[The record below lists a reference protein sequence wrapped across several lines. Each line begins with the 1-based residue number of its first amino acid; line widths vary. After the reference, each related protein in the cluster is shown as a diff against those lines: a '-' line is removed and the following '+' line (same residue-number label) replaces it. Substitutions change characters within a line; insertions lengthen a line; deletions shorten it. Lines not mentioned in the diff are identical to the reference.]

1 MKKVLSFLLTLIMMI
16 SSITI
21 NVFAEPNSKE
31 MRAVWLTTVYN
42 SDFPSRDNLA
52 NAEGQK
58 QEFIQK
64 LDTLQKAGINTVI
77 VQVRPKA
84 DALYKSNINPWSE
97 VLTGVQGKDPGYD
110 PLAFMIEE
118 THKRGMELHAW
129 LNPYRVTTWGTDTS
143 VLSANHPARLHP
155 EWLITHN
162 SALYYNPDLPEV
174 REHIKD
180 TVAEIVT
187 NYNVDGIHFD
197 DYFYPSNYPLP
208 EGETR
213 DGAVANA
220 RRKNVDDMVEMV
232 YKTIKSIKPSVTF
245 GISPMGIWK
254 NNTSDPTGSAT
265 KGQEAYYAVF
275 SDVRSWIKSGTVD
288 YITPQIYWETGN
300 SAADYETL
308 VKWWSN
314 EVSGTS
320 VKLYIGQAIY
330 KDVVAAQIDTQLKIN
345 ENYPQV
351 SGSFFFSA
359 KDIFENRQGCTDK
372 ITAYYASSTTP
383 GLPPVTDNSD
393 KNTETDNNT
402 NNNNNETVKPPVT
415 DIPVI
420 EDKPED
426 NSTTEK
432 PNITIRTVTSTPTT
446 DTVMVN
452 GKAVIFESYNIDG
465 YNYFKLR
472 DIASILNGTSSQ
484 FAVDWDSEKS
494 AINITPSSPY
504 KVVGNELALGN
515 GEAKTATTSTDN
527 LYINGKYVYL
537 DTYKIEGNNFYKLR
551 DLGSN
556 LNFNVEW
563 DESGIININ
572 SK

>member
-1 MKKVLSFLLTLIMMI
+1 MKKIITILLTLIMII
-16 SSITI
+16 SSFTI

-31 MRAVWLTTVYN
+31 MRAVWITTVYN
-42 SDFPSRDNLA
+42 SDFPSTSTKG
-52 NAEGQK
+52 NAEAQK
-58 QEFIQK
+58 QELITK
-64 LDTLQKAGINTVI
+64 LDTLKEAGINTVI
-77 VQVRPKA
+77 LQVRPKG
-84 DALYKSNINPWSE
+84 DALYQSNINPWSD
-97 VLTGVQGKDPGYD
+97 VLTGTQGLYPGYD
-110 PLAFMIEE
+110 PLQFAIEE
-118 THKRGMELHAW
+118 AHKRGMELHAW

-155 EWLITHN
+155 EWLIEYN
-162 SALYYNPDLPEV
+162 SALYYNPDLTEV
-174 REHIKD
+174 KEHIKA
-180 TVAEIVT
+180 TVAEIVQ

-197 DYFYPSNYPLP
+197 DYFYPANYPLP

-220 RRKNVDDMVEMV
+220 RRQNVDEMV
-232 YKTIKSIKPSVTF
+232 SMVYNTIKSIKPSVVF
-245 GISPMGIWK
+245 GISPTGIWK

-265 KGQEAYYAVF
+265 KGQECYYSVF

-288 YITPQIYWETGN
+288 YIVPQIYWETGN

-314 EVSGTS
+314 EVSGTNI
-320 VKLYIGQAIY
+320 KLYIGQALY

-345 ENYPQV
+345 EKYPQV

-359 KDIFENRQGCTDK
+359 KDIFDNRQGCTDK
-372 ITAYYASSTTP
+372 ITAYYNSSSSTNTTIP
-383 GLPPVTDNSD
+383 DNTV
-393 KNTETDNNT
+393 TETPNTTPDNNNT
-402 NNNNNETVKPPVT
+402 VVETPTT
-415 DIPVI
+415 D
-420 EDKPED
+420 
-426 NSTTEK
+426 EK
-432 PNITIRTVTSTPTT
+432 PSIEIKTVTSLPTT

-452 GKAVIFESYNIDG
+452 GIPMIFESYNIDG

-472 DIASILNGTSSQ
+472 DIAVALNGTTSQ
-484 FAVDWDSEKS
+484 FAVDWDEQKS
-494 AINITPSSPY
+494 AINITPSSKY
-504 KVVGNELALGN
+504 EAVGNELKLGN
-515 GEAKTATTSTDN
+515 GEAKTAVTSIDN

-556 LNFNVEW
+556 IGFNVDW

>member
-1 MKKVLSFLLTLIMMI
+1 MKKIITILLTLIMII
-16 SSITI
+16 SSFTI

-31 MRAVWLTTVYN
+31 MRAVWITTVYN
-42 SDFPSRDNLA
+42 SDFPSTSTKG
-52 NAEGQK
+52 NAEAQK
-58 QEFIQK
+58 QELIKK
-64 LDTLQKAGINTVI
+64 LDTLKSAGINTVI
-77 VQVRPKA
+77 FQVRPKG
-84 DALYKSNINPWSE
+84 DALYQSNINSWSD
-97 VLTGVQGKDPGYD
+97 VLTGTQGLYPGYD
-110 PLAFMIEE
+110 PLQFAIEE
-118 THKRGMELHAW
+118 AHKRGMELHAW

-155 EWLITHN
+155 EWLIESN
-162 SALYYNPDLPEV
+162 SALYYNPDLTEV
-174 REHIKD
+174 KEHIKN
-180 TVAEIVT
+180 TVAEIVQ

-220 RRKNVDDMVEMV
+220 RRQNVDEMV
-232 YKTIKSIKPSVTF
+232 AMVYNTIKSIKPSVVF
-245 GISPMGIWK
+245 GISPTGIWK

-265 KGQEAYYAVF
+265 KGQECYYSVF

-288 YITPQIYWETGN
+288 YIVPQIYWETGN

-314 EVSGTS
+314 EVSGTNI
-320 VKLYIGQAIY
+320 KLYIGQALY
-330 KDVVAAQIDTQLKIN
+330 KDVVANQIDTQLKIN
-345 ENYPQV
+345 EKYPQV

-359 KDIFENRQGCTDK
+359 KDIFDNRQGCTDK
-372 ITAYYASSTTP
+372 ITAYYNSSSSTNTTTP
-383 GLPPVTDNSD
+383 DNTVTETPNTTPD
-393 KNTETDNNT
+393 KNNTVVETPT
-402 NNNNNETVKPPVT
+402 
-415 DIPVI
+415 I
-420 EDKPED
+420 E
-426 NSTTEK
+426 EK
-432 PNITIRTVTSTPTT
+432 PSIQIKTVTSLPTT

-452 GKAVIFESYNIDG
+452 DIPMIFESYNIDG

-472 DIASILNGTSSQ
+472 DIALALNGTTSQ
-484 FAVDWDSEKS
+484 FAVNWDGEKS
-494 AINITPSSPY
+494 AINITPSSKY
-504 KVVGNELALGN
+504 EASGNELQLGN
-515 GEAKTATTSTDN
+515 GKAKTAVTSTDN

-556 LNFNVEW
+556 IGFNVEW
-563 DESGIININ
+563 NESGIININ

>member
-1 MKKVLSFLLTLIMMI
+1 MKKIITILLTLIMII
-16 SSITI
+16 SSFTI

-31 MRAVWLTTVYN
+31 MRAVWITTVYN
-42 SDFPSRDNLA
+42 SDFPSTSTKG
-52 NAEGQK
+52 NAEAQK
-58 QEFIQK
+58 QELITK
-64 LDTLQKAGINTVI
+64 LDTLKAAGINTVI
-77 VQVRPKA
+77 VQVRPKG
-84 DALYKSNINPWSE
+84 DALYQSNINPWSD
-97 VLTGVQGKDPGYD
+97 VLTGTQGLYPGYD
-110 PLAFMIEE
+110 PLQFAIEE
-118 THKRGMELHAW
+118 AHKRGMELHAW

-155 EWLITHN
+155 EWLIEYN
-162 SALYYNPDLPEV
+162 SALYYNPDLTEV
-174 REHIKD
+174 KEHIKN
-180 TVAEIVT
+180 TVAEIVQ

-220 RRKNVDDMVEMV
+220 RRQNVNEMV
-232 YKTIKSIKPSVTF
+232 SMVYNTIKSIKPSVDF
-245 GISPMGIWK
+245 GISPTGIWK

-265 KGQEAYYAVF
+265 KGQECYYSVF
-275 SDVRSWIKSGTVD
+275 SDVRSWVKSGTVD
-288 YITPQIYWETGN
+288 YIVPQIYWETGN

-314 EVSGTS
+314 EVSGTN
-320 VKLYIGQAIY
+320 VRLYIGQALY
-330 KDVVAAQIDTQLKIN
+330 KDVVANQIDTQLKIN
-345 ENYPQV
+345 EKYPQV

-372 ITAYYASSTTP
+372 ITTYYSSSSSTNTTTP
-383 GLPPVTDNSD
+383 DNTV
-393 KNTETDNNT
+393 TETPNT
-402 NNNNNETVKPPVT
+402 TPNNNNTVVETP
-415 DIPVI
+415 
-420 EDKPED
+420 
-426 NSTTEK
+426 TTEEK
-432 PNITIRTVTSTPTT
+432 PSIEIKTVTSLPTT

-452 GKAVIFESYNIDG
+452 GIPMLFESYNIDG

-472 DIASILNGTSSQ
+472 DIAVALNGTTSQ
-484 FAVDWDSEKS
+484 FAVNWDGEKS
-494 AINITPSSPY
+494 AINITTSSKY
-504 KVVGNELALGN
+504 ETVGNELQLGN
-515 GEAKTATTSTDN
+515 GEAKTAVTSTDT

-556 LNFNVEW
+556 IGFNVEW

>member
-1 MKKVLSFLLTLIMMI
+1 MKKIITILLTLIMI
-16 SSITI
+16 VSSFTI

-31 MRAVWLTTVYN
+31 MRAVWITTVYN
-42 SDFPSRDNLA
+42 SDFPSTSTKG
-52 NAEGQK
+52 NAEAQK
-58 QEFIQK
+58 QEFITK
-64 LDTLQKAGINTVI
+64 LDTLKAAGINTVI
-77 VQVRPKA
+77 LQVRPKG
-84 DALYKSNINPWSE
+84 DALYQSNINPWSD
-97 VLTGVQGKDPGYD
+97 VLTGTQGLYPGYD
-110 PLAFMIEE
+110 PLQFAIEE
-118 THKRGMELHAW
+118 AHKRGMELHAW

-155 EWLITHN
+155 EWLIEYN
-162 SALYYNPDLPEV
+162 SALYYNPDLTEV
-174 REHIKD
+174 KEHIKN
-180 TVAEIVT
+180 TVAEIVQ

-220 RRKNVDDMVEMV
+220 RRQNVNEMV
-232 YKTIKSIKPSVTF
+232 SMVYNTIKSIKPSVDF
-245 GISPMGIWK
+245 GISPTGIWK

-265 KGQEAYYAVF
+265 KGQECYYSVF
-275 SDVRSWIKSGTVD
+275 SDVRSWVKSGTVD
-288 YITPQIYWETGN
+288 YIVPQIYWETGN

-314 EVSGTS
+314 EVSGTN
-320 VKLYIGQAIY
+320 VRLYIGQALY
-330 KDVVAAQIDTQLKIN
+330 KDVVANQIDTQLKIN
-345 ENYPQV
+345 EKYPQV

-372 ITAYYASSTTP
+372 ITTYYSSSSSTNTTTP
-383 GLPPVTDNSD
+383 DNTV
-393 KNTETDNNT
+393 TETPNT
-402 NNNNNETVKPPVT
+402 TPNNNNTVVETP
-415 DIPVI
+415 
-420 EDKPED
+420 
-426 NSTTEK
+426 TTEEK
-432 PNITIRTVTSTPTT
+432 PSIEIKTVTSLPTT

-452 GKAVIFESYNIDG
+452 GIPMLFESYNIDG

-472 DIASILNGTSSQ
+472 DIAVALNGTTSQ
-484 FAVDWDSEKS
+484 FAVNWDGEKS
-494 AINITPSSPY
+494 AINITTSSKY
-504 KVVGNELALGN
+504 ETVGNELQLGN
-515 GEAKTATTSTDN
+515 GEAKTAVTSTDT

-556 LNFNVEW
+556 IGFNVEW